1 MQTITL
7 VRPDDWHLH
16 VRDDAALEAV
26 VPHTAVRFGR
36 ALIMPNLKPPVTTT
50 AQALAY
56 RERVLAAA
64 HGTGFQPL
72 MSLYLTDNLPAEEI
86 DRARASG
93 HIVACKLYPA
103 GATTNSDAGV
113 TAIDKLYPVLERME
127 KLGMVLCVHGE
138 ATGAEV
144 DVFDRERVFIER
156 TLSPLVRRFP
166 GLKVVFEH
174 ITTAEAAQFVRAA
187 GANVAATVTAHHLL
201 LNRNAI
207 FAGGIRPH
215 HYCLPV
221 LKRESHR
228 EALVSAVTSGNPRF
242 FLGTDSAPHA
252 QSTKENACGCAGCY
266 TAHAGIELYAEVFDA
281 AGALDRLEAFASL
294 NGPAF
299 YGLAPNADT
308 ITLRRE
314 SWSVPA
320 SYPYLGGDAL
330 VPLRAGEQVGWKL
343 VGAGDQS

>member
-1 MQTITL
+1 MQTLTL
-7 VRPDDWHLH
+7 IRPDDWHLH
-16 VRDDAALEAV
+16 VRDGAALAAV
-26 VPHTAVRFGR
+26 VPHTARRFGR
-36 ALIMPNLKPPVTTT
+36 ALIMPNLRPPVVST

-56 RERVLAAA
+56 RGRILAAVPE
-64 HGTGFQPL
+64 GLDFEPL
-72 MSLYLTDNLPAEEI
+72 MSLYLTDNTPPDEI

-93 HIVACKLYPA
+93 AVIAVKLYPA

-113 TAIDKLYPVLERME
+113 TAIEKVYGVLERME
-127 KLGMVLCVHGE
+127 KAGMVLCVHGE
-138 ATGAEV
+138 ATAAEV
-144 DVFDRERVFIER
+144 DVFDREKVFIDRVLEPV
-156 TLSPLVRRFP
+156 TRRFP

-174 ITTAEAAQFVRAA
+174 ITTAEAAAFVESA
-187 GANVAATVTAHHLL
+187 GERIAATVTAHHLL

-221 LKRESHR
+221 LKREHHR
-228 EALVSAVTSGNPRF
+228 QALVAAVTSGKRKF

-252 QSTKENACGCAGCY
+252 RGAKEAACGCAGCY

-299 YGLAPNADT
+299 YGLAPNTAT
-308 ITLRRE
+308 LTLRRE
-314 SWSVPA
+314 SWQVPEA
-320 SYPYLGGDAL
+320 YDYLETDPL
-330 VPLRAGEQVGWKL
+330 VPLRAGETVGWR
-343 VGAGDQS
+343 VV